1 MVLGRNMAV
10 TRSAAWLARVATSAR
25 TLARP
30 RILRQGVAAA
40 RRGNLEAAFALL
52 REEVAARPDL
62 PRSTLLFWELAL
74 ACERARDAA
83 EPMARLVRKEANA
96 GRCES
101 AADHWLALVSE
112 VPEAVVEVPVLM
124 RILPVL
130 RDRVRESRD
139 AEARQRARAQLIDA
153 LRRSVDPKSGTLTPA
168 MALRLVEEARGLDID
183 VARRAAQTALASS
196 NLHEAKRVRLQQLLQ
211 ALEAGAWPEP
221 PAPPAPI
228 PTPDTEGRAAPL
240 PENELEASAARIAAR
255 MPPPGA
261 LRVSEV
267 IPVELGD
274 DGLMALEGEDDRR
287 TRIDYR
293 AIEAIA
299 VGEVAELGDAPVLV
313 VDLVL
318 RAPRAGRPRS
328 VLRMRSD
335 AFDPAA
341 LFPDRTDAGQA
352 LRSLLA
358 ELLDRS
364 AAVPLPDPDSALGV
378 RPQRFESLASFE
390 EAVQA
395 RLGS

>member
-1 MVLGRNMAV
+1 MVLDRNLAV
-10 TRSAAWLARVATSAR
+10 ARSAAWLARVATSAR

-52 REEVAARPDL
+52 REEVTARPGL

-83 EPMARLVRKEANA
+83 LAMARLVRSEASA
-96 GRCES
+96 GRCEA
-101 AADHWLALVSE
+101 AADHWIALVSE
-112 VPEAVVEVPVLM
+112 VPEAVVGVPVLM
-124 RILPVL
+124 RLLPVL
-130 RDRVRESRD
+130 RGRMAESRG
-139 AEARQRARAQLIDA
+139 EEQQRARERLIDA
-153 LRRSVDPKSGTLTPA
+153 LRRSVDPSSGALTPA
-168 MALRLVEEARGLDID
+168 LALRLVEEARGLDAD
-183 VARRAAQTALASS
+183 VARRAAQAALASS
-196 NLHEAKRVRLQQLLQ
+196 DLHEAKRVRLQQLLSS
-211 ALEAGAWPEP
+211 LESGGWPEP
-221 PAPPAPI
+221 PPPPAPP
-228 PTPDTEGRAAPL
+228 PTPATEGRAAPL
-240 PENELEASAARIAAR
+240 PDSELAASAARIAAR

-261 LRVSEV
+261 LRVSQV
-267 IPVELGD
+267 IPVELADEGLVAWEGD
-274 DGLMALEGEDDRR
+274 DARR

-293 AIEAIA
+293 AIEAVA

-313 VDLVL
+313 VDLLL
-318 RAPRAGRPRS
+318 RAARVGRPRS

-352 LRSLLA
+352 LRTLLS

-364 AAVPLPDPDSALGV
+364 AAIPLPDPDSALGV
-378 RPQRFESLASFE
+378 RPQRFETLATFE